1 VTAQGE
7 LGYRDRIVVITGSR
21 KGLGRLLANH
31 FLDQGAHVIG
41 ISRGEAT
48 VAHSCYEH
56 YLVDVGDDRNVRDT
70 FQRIGRSHARVDIVI
85 NNAAV
90 VVVRHALI
98 TPASQAEETVRTN
111 LLGCLYVSREAA
123 KLMRQQAWGRIIN
136 IGSIA
141 AELDPVGEAVY
152 AASKSA
158 SMTLAAVLAKEFAS
172 YGITVNTVAVTALE
186 TDMLD
191 QLPQPAVSALLA
203 SLPIPRL
210 ATLDDIINVIEF
222 FASPRSGYI
231 TAQTVFLGGIHR

>member
-1 VTAQGE
+1 VTEQGE
-7 LGYRDRIVVITGSR
+7 PGYQDRIVVITGSR
-21 KGLGRLLANH
+21 KGLGRLLADH
-31 FLDQGAHVIG
+31 FLEQGAHVIG

-48 VAHSCYEH
+48 IAHSRYEH
-56 YLVDVGDDRNVRDT
+56 HSADVGDDRSVRET
-70 FQRIGRSHARVDIVI
+70 FRRIGRSHGRVDIVI

-90 VVVRHALI
+90 VVVRHALM
-98 TPASQAEETVRTN
+98 TTASQAEETVRTN

-123 KLMRQQAWGRIIN
+123 KLMRQRAWGRIIN

-186 TDMLD
+186 TDMLG
-191 QLPQPAVSALLA
+191 QLPEQAVTELLA
-203 SLPIPRL
+203 RLTIPRL
-210 ATLDDIINVIEF
+210 AAPADIINVVDF